1 MTCELPVVLEWILME
16 KSNDSDNLFGHSEKY
31 EGESVSPQ
39 VPCFFTHEASKH
51 QLSLTPGY

>member
-31 EGESVSPQ
+31 EGESISPQ
-39 VPCFFTHEASKH
+39 VPCFLYTKQANKH
-51 QLSLTPGY
+51 